1 MEDYLDPIN
10 SLGMPELTDSGVA
23 LEFLLTTKTGIRNL
37 SIALT
42 ETASPALQKI
52 MRTQLNVMI
61 DLYFEIS
68 ELMMKK
74 EWLKPYHLEGQKE
87 LDIKSA
93 ENAIS
98 IAQLDLFPKSMNRKG
113 MFPTPPKK

>member
-10 SLGMPELTDSGVA
+10 SINMPELTDSGVA
-23 LEFLLTTKTGIRNL
+23 LEFLLSVKTGIRTL
-37 SIALT
+37 SISLT
-42 ETASPALQKI
+42 ETASPALRKI
-52 MRTQLNVMI
+52 LKTQLDVMI

-68 ELMMKK
+68 DLMMKK
-74 EWLKPYHLEGQKE
+74 EWLNPYELSVQKE

-98 IAQLDLFPKSMNRKG
+98 IAKLDLFPKSMNRKG
-113 MFPTPPKK
+113 LFPTPPKN

>member
-1 MEDYLDPIN
+1 M
-10 SLGMPELTDSGVA
+10 
-23 LEFLLTTKTGIRNL
+23 
-37 SIALT
+37 
-42 ETASPALQKI
+42 Q
-52 MRTQLNVMI
+52 TQLNVMI

-68 ELMMKK
+68 ELMLKK
-74 EWLKPYHLEGQKE
+74 EWLKPYDLEGQKE

-113 MFPTPPKK
+113 MFLLHRKNNRKRGIFL

>member
-10 SLGMPELTDSGVA
+10 SVGMPELTDSGVA

-52 MRTQLNVMI
+52 LKTQLDVMY
-61 DLYFEIS
+61 DLYHDIT

-74 EWLKPYHLEGQKE
+74 EWLKPYDLEKQKE

-93 ENAIS
+93 ENAVD
-98 IAQLDLFPKSMNRKG
+98 IAKLDLFPKSMNRKG
-113 MFPTPPKK
+113 MFPTPPKN

>member
-1 MEDYLDPIN
+1 MQDYLDPIN
-10 SLGMPELTDSGVA
+10 SVGMPELTDSGVA

-52 MRTQLNVMI
+52 MRTQLDVMI

-68 ELMMKK
+68 ELMMEK
-74 EWLKPYHLEGQKE
+74 EWLKPFNLEDQKE

-93 ENAIS
+93 ENAIN
-98 IAQLDLFPKSMNRKG
+98 IAQLELFPKSMNRKG
-113 MFPTPPKK
+113 MFPTPPKN